1 MNILVLLNQE
11 ECLKGGSDASAST
24 ARIEVNPSDL
34 TEPQREA
41 LAAVLLDGHDS
52 TQIGLRADT
61 EQIAP
66 QLSTGNKR
74 RPYTWLPYWKTRPL
88 SVIAPTVEG
97 LRGGLDRLLVEQ
109 RNRYQQFC
117 KFRDEFQAEVEAVID
132 SRGVTEEVTCFFTR
146 RDGKVAHQGCRKMP
160 PVEHLEVPLTFNVS
174 LVPEDLLRKACWLPD
189 ELQAPLLKLQKRLQ
203 KEADAE
209 ADQFIPQ
216 AHAQL
221 EVMEALAEFA
231 PKDQIRIIAQ
241 EDEENPEVLVVLPN
255 GETVRHRHHDG
266 QTCLGLALCVEMEQG
281 DAEKEGCS
289 IENLLLLIRNAT
301 WWIFAQE
308 PGAKHPVTIHTRIM
322 PTTANKRYEVTMP
335 IPNGT
340 THIRLNG
347 SCVYRVDLDQKLQ
360 AEVKQARFMT

>member
-1 MNILVLLNQE
+1 MNILVLLNQK

-24 ARIEVNPSDL
+24 ARIEVNPFDL

-41 LAAVLLDGHDS
+41 LTAVLLDGHDS
-52 TQIGLRADT
+52 TRIGLRADT

-66 QLSTGNKR
+66 QHSTSNR
-74 RPYTWLPYWKTRPL
+74 RRAYTWQHYWKTGPL
-88 SVIAPTVEG
+88 RMIAPTVEG
-97 LRGGLDRLLVEQ
+97 LRGGLDRLLLEQ

-117 KFRDEFQAEVEAVID
+117 KCRDEFQAAAQAVMD

-160 PVEHLEVPLTFNVS
+160 PVEHLEVPLTLNVS
-174 LVPEDLLRKACWLPD
+174 LVPKDLLWKGGLLPD

-241 EDEENPEVLVVLPN
+241 DDEEKPEVLVVLPN
-255 GETVRHRHHDG
+255 GETVRHRHDDRK
-266 QTCLGLALCVEMEQG
+266 TCLGLVLCVEMEEG
-281 DAEKEGCS
+281 DMEKDGCS
-289 IENLLLLIRNAT
+289 EKNLLLLIRNFN

-308 PGAKHPVTIHTRIM
+308 PGAEHPVAIHTRIM
-322 PTTANKRYEVTMP
+322 PTTGNKRHEVTMP
-335 IPNGT
+335 IPDGT

-347 SCVYRVDLDQKLQ
+347 SCVYRVDLDRQLPT
-360 AEVKQARFMT
+360 AVGQARFVY

>member
-1 MNILVLLNQE
+1 MNLLVLLNQE
-11 ECLKGGSDASAST
+11 ECLKVGGDASAST

-41 LAAVLLDGHDS
+41 LAAVLLDGHDA
-52 TQIGLRADT
+52 TRIGLRADT

-66 QLSTGNKR
+66 ALPTSKR
-74 RPYTWLPYWKTRPL
+74 RRAYTWHHHWKTGPL
-88 SVIAPTVEG
+88 TVIAPTVEG
-97 LRGGLDRLLVEQ
+97 LGDGLDRLLRKQ

-117 KFRDEFQAEVEAVID
+117 KYRDEFQAEAKAVID
-132 SRGVTEEVTCFFTR
+132 SRGVTEEVTCFFSR

-160 PVEHLEVPLTFNVS
+160 PVEHLEVPLTLNVS
-174 LVPEDLLRKACWLPD
+174 LVPEDLLWKGSLLPD

-216 AHAQL
+216 AKAQL
-221 EVMEALAEFA
+221 EAMEALAAFA

-241 EDEENPEVLVVLPN
+241 DHEENPEVLVALPN
-255 GETVRHRHHDG
+255 GETVRHRHDDRK
-266 QTCLGLALCVEMEQG
+266 TCFELALCVEMEMG
-281 DAEKEGCS
+281 DVKTEGC
-289 IENLLLLIRNAT
+289 EEKNLLLLFRRSS

-308 PGAKHPVTIHTRIM
+308 PGAEHLATIHTRIM
-322 PTTANKRYEVTMP
+322 PTTGNKRYEVTMP
-335 IPNGT
+335 IPDGT

-347 SCVYRVDLDQKLQ
+347 SCVYRVDLDQELP
-360 AEVKQARFMT
+360 AEVEQARFVY

>member
-11 ECLKGGSDASAST
+11 KCLKGGSDASAST

-41 LAAVLLDGHDS
+41 LTAVLLDGHDS
-52 TQIGLRADT
+52 TRIGLRADT

-66 QLSTGNKR
+66 QLSTSNR
-74 RPYTWLPYWKTRPL
+74 RRAYPWHRYWKTGPL
-88 SVIAPTVEG
+88 RVIAPTVEG
-97 LRGGLDRLLVEQ
+97 LRGGLDRLLLEQ

-117 KFRDEFQAEVEAVID
+117 KHRDEFQAEAKAVID

-160 PVEHLEVPLTFNVS
+160 PVEHLEVPLTLNVS
-174 LVPEDLLRKACWLPD
+174 LVPKDLLWKGGLLPD

-216 AHAQL
+216 ANAQL

-231 PKDQIRIIAQ
+231 PKDQIRILAQ
-241 EDEENPEVLVVLPN
+241 DDEETPEVVVVLPN

-266 QTCLGLALCVEMEQG
+266 QTCLGLALCVEMEKG
-281 DAEKEGCS
+281 DAEKEGCT
-289 IENLLLLIRNAT
+289 IENLLLLIRHAA

-308 PGAKHPVTIHTRIM
+308 PGAEHPVAIHTRIM
-322 PTTANKRYEVTMP
+322 PTTAHKRYEVTMP
-335 IPNGT
+335 IPDGT

-347 SCVYRVDLDQKLQ
+347 SCVYRVDLDQQLPT
-360 AEVKQARFMT
+360 AVGQARFVY